1 MEQLGADLGN
11 AVSKAANKKK
21 TAGKM
26 WDFNVEQQD
35 HERELINVD
44 QERVEANEADNAEY
58 NTRFGD
64 KIAEVKY
71 V

>member
-1 MEQLGADLGN
+1 MEQLGTDLAG
-11 AVSKAANKKK
+11 AISKTSNKKK
-21 TAGKM
+21 VAGKM

-35 HERELINVD
+35 NDKEVLNVD
-44 QERVEANEADNAEY
+44 QERLAENEMDNVEY

-64 KIAEVKY
+64 KIAEVDM